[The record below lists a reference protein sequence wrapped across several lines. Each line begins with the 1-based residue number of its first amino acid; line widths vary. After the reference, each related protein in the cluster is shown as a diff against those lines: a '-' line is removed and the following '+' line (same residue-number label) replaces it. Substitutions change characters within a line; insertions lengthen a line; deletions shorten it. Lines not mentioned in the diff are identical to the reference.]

1 MRDRLKRILFAA
13 AIFSLSFSLL
23 SIGPISAATKAGTVC
38 KTLNQKVTSGGLV
51 YTCIKSGSKKVW
63 SKGVKV
69 VVKPAPKPAPTSKPS
84 ITPTPAPTATPM
96 PSATPSS
103 SPSPSLSETATPT
116 PTATATP
123 TPTATVQPSTFF
135 AFRFNSKDQLERKG
149 NQESSWKV
157 ADAKDVAGISE
168 IRLKAFAAIK
178 GNTPDTTLPSKTVYS
193 IGENVPKDMLSAY
206 KKIVDQSYA
215 YWGKFMFGKDV
226 PILIFTEKDR
236 ALLKSFWM
244 LRWNGE
250 STIARYERELKYY
263 DDTATQLSRSV
274 GGAAGGQELKIGDS
288 QGVNPLVGIDFYMGS
303 LHSQETS
310 LLIDHIAHEFTH
322 VFQNTL
328 AAGVSYSKVVGD
340 WTKPESLV
348 ETDIRVPC
356 SLFEGSA
363 VTFGTSIPADSARWY
378 SDGMDVIMRRFQNS
392 NQSIYLATPEDVMNS
407 LVKARS
413 WLPNS
418 CDMGYPLGALA
429 YEYMVAEYG
438 FDSYVKLFQA
448 IPKTTNFDDSM
459 KAAIG
464 LTELEFYQKAAPH
477 ILKEW
482 KRANG
487 QS

>member
-1 MRDRLKRILFAA
+1 M
-13 AIFSLSFSLL
+13 
-23 SIGPISAATKAGTVC
+23 
-38 KTLNQKVTSGGLV
+38 
-51 YTCIKSGSKKVW
+51 
-63 SKGVKV
+63 
-69 VVKPAPKPAPTSKPS
+69 
-84 ITPTPAPTATPM
+84 
-96 PSATPSS
+96 
-103 SPSPSLSETATPT
+103 
-116 PTATATP
+116 
-123 TPTATVQPSTFF
+123 
-135 AFRFNSKDQLERKG
+135 
-149 NQESSWKV
+149 
-157 ADAKDVAGISE
+157 
-168 IRLKAFAAIK
+168 KAFAAIK
-178 GNTPDTTLPSKTVYS
+178 GNTPDTTLPNKADYS
-193 IGENVPKDMLSAY
+193 IGANVPKDMLFAY

-236 ALLKSFWM
+236 DLLKSFWM

-250 STIARYERELKYY
+250 STIARYERELKNY
-263 DDTATQLSRSV
+263 DDPATQLFRSV
-274 GGAAGGQELKIGDS
+274 GGAAGGQELKLGDS

-303 LHSQETS
+303 KHSQETS

-340 WTKPESLV
+340 WGKPETLV
-348 ETDIRVPC
+348 ETDIRIPC

-363 VTFGTSIPADSARWY
+363 VTFGTSIPAESARWY
-378 SDGMDVIMRRFQNS
+378 SDGMDVIIRRFQNS
-392 NQSIYLATPEDVMNS
+392 NQTTILATPEDVVSS
-407 LVKARS
+407 LMKSRS

-429 YEYMVAEYG
+429 YEYLVAQYG
-438 FDSYVKLFQA
+438 FKAYIDLFQA
-448 IPKTTNFDDSM
+448 IPKSANFDESL

-464 LTELEFYQKAAPH
+464 LSELEFYQKAAPH